1 MLVAP
6 GVRVFEEHQADV
18 VKHGAAALLDV
29 LLALPGLKQAHF
41 EAVGRATTGGEGSP
55 GSDSLSPS
63 PAHSHCP
70 IEE

>member
-41 EAVGRATTGGEGSP
+41 EAVG
-55 GSDSLSPS
+55 
-63 PAHSHCP
+63 
-70 IEE
+70 